1 MKKLFFIATAALFL
15 TACSQEQADQTKAEE
30 QAKKRLEAAQ
40 QYESKFSIDDK
51 KKD

>member
-1 MKKLFFIATAALFL
+1 MKKLLLIASAAMFVS
-15 TACSQEQADQTKAEE
+15 ACSQEQAAQTKAEE
-30 QAKKRLEAAQ
+30 QAQKRVEVAK